1 MSTRYAQREFA
12 QTFPAIV
19 HLETAQRVVFA
30 RIQLACCKLDVEIG
44 TSPCPVGHHSALN
57 LRHQPAQHRIIVTE
71 HNRAIKG
78 DAAHKI
84 KKSSLYVPHV
94 AIAVHVLAVNVGHY
108 SQDGGELQERTIA
121 LIGFRH
127 QVLRPA

>member
-1 MSTRYAQREFA
+1 
-12 QTFPAIV
+12 
-19 HLETAQRVVFA
+19 
-30 RIQLACCKLDVEIG
+30 
-44 TSPCPVGHHSALN
+44 GHHSSLH

-84 KKSSLYVPHV
+84 KKGSLHVPHV

-108 SQDGGELQERTIA
+108 SKDGGEIQERAVA

-127 QVLRPA
+127 QVLRADYDDVGTGDVVWGVPFEDSCAQTGQALRHRGGLQVRT